1 MSLPE
6 RLGGLCTAKDDQ
18 PVAKKEEKLPLA
30 SDPDSGQVQR
40 CVMIQKDEKGY
51 GLTVSGDNP
60 VFVQSVKPDGAAAR
74 AGVQQGDK
82 IIRVNG
88 NSALKLNHTDV
99 VSLIKS
105 GSCVV
110 LMLLGKSSGQLKSME
125 SKDNSSSNKRVTA
138 PQPVDQEKEEDMR
151 QQKIQTIE
159 KMLSLQQEECEKV
172 RKIYNKYPSEKVQ
185 GELNEKE
192 KTVRTLENQLRQMTV
207 EYQTDYTGL
216 GLPDTLPAR
225 LPGGSKHIKHGS
237 VPASI
242 YKTRDVV
249 DIRDISVSRS
259 KSDASSK
266 HSQVA
271 AGGGSDPSYPLLPS
285 GYHQRDFIKERSSLP
300 ISSSD
305 ISSSCDSPQASPSNS
320 PTPIHP
326 TNMNWSNVDAEDFA
340 SSSHI
345 MCFEDDDQDEE
356 SSEENEDYKPFQHLQ
371 EVEKRK
377 AYLSILLHYLISNDD
392 PSALF
397 FYVITEI
404 YASAPGNAK
413 ELRKW
418 AYEIYSTF
426 LIPEAPLRVTVD
438 EKFIKAIDDFL
449 NTKSDKEDCLRCI
462 FQQSRYDA
470 QSAVKCM
477 LKEFWNKQKLGLGNI
492 YGVDELKLNLDKSQ
506 EAKIIEKHLMPH
518 MENFMEDRAKSA
530 RDQAQGWALATFLRH
545 VGVPKPSS
553 HSNILERVQSFVMKE
568 RKEKGI
574 KLPGSRSKTKT
585 HRNHQYVPQHYYVLT
600 ECVHCHSIIWG
611 VGYQGYQCS
620 NCEQNVHKQCIELV
634 DVSCAPVKKKNTKR
648 TSGLMDK
655 WGRKPSSISDRRESC
670 SPTQVGVSAFQSSNT
685 DEDCDPVNNLVQ
697 RFEKKSPGD
706 SEDERHKRGTDL
718 GRSESLKDRPDPKG
732 DRRTRRAKSDVEM
745 DENTMKALNNSGSSS
760 TSSLQSGR
768 SLDSP
773 SNSNEAV
780 NDVSINSTPS
790 LNDDSDMEVQ
800 TDLPHLNEILS
811 DDILRKMK
819 PKEKKRQEVINEL
832 FHTERA
838 HMRNMKILDQLFNKP
853 MLKTEHI
860 SQELVKALFPN
871 LEKIISLHRELNE
884 AMKTRRKESPLI
896 SGVGDILLKRFD
908 GEDGEE
914 FKKNCAIFCRN
925 QSSALETL
933 RLKQRKDQR
942 LAQFLMDAESSSM
955 CRRLQLKDL
964 IPAEMQRLTK
974 YRLLIEN
981 LLKYTTTNTEEYMML
996 EKSQKLSKRIL
1007 EFVNQ
1012 AVQDCEN
1019 HHRLRE
1025 LQRRLDKRQFENL
1038 PDIDEEFRNFDLTK
1052 HKLIHDGFLTW
1063 HINQSRNKTIDV
1075 HVVLLEDLLVFLQK
1089 QDDRLV
1095 LKCHDTTM
1103 VQGAEP
1109 QKYTHSPILKIGNVL
1124 TRNVA
1129 TNKKGFFVVN
1139 TSNTGPQIYQ
1149 LTAPSIEDQKK
1160 WFKCIES
1167 ATEVY
1172 LQKNSSHSKLNPS
1185 IVPISAAATASS
1197 TAASTPSSTG
1207 TSSTTTTVTTTTT
1220 TTTTSTAAAPA
1231 PADKLN
1237 KTDSIDTE
1245 QIQNTSTLKEKD
1257 SEEPIADTIGGI
1269 SSVQKVG
1276 ESQQSEVHFAGPEDV
1291 IVSDVSFVEAESVQ
1305 SPVEKLRRNDDLI
1318 KQVLKEREK
1327 LIAEILN
1334 IPYDDYV
1341 HIVEMASE
1349 ETCAEERRKKQKQQ
1363 QQQQRQNVD
1372 LQELILRLI
1381 DQAKQLTELIVTSTQ
1396 SHGLVA
1402 NTTTTTTE
1410 HHSTVS
1416 SLSAAAARAENQQ
1429 VSIPISMDKLRDMSN
1444 KLNTLMTNLLT
1455 AIHDDER
1462 MKLRQELKSA
1472 QEQIKQLQETKRLMC
1487 AAPASMPS
1495 SLSVSASSRP
1505 NSMISTTS
1513 SASEQYEETVPE
1525 QADLIDSEGRKMI
1538 FSTSQEMPH
1547 SFQMSASN
1555 SIQPAAPSK
1564 DSAESDNE
1572 SFEDVSTEL
1581 VERSSISHNRPI
1593 STVAETI
1600 CQAND
1605 LVSQDDSSLECSATQ
1620 LNASSLS
1627 SSCDDTNSVQET
1639 EGIRQHQSTEF
1650 SNANLESLQI

>member
-1 MSLPE
+1 
-6 RLGGLCTAKDDQ
+6 
-18 PVAKKEEKLPLA
+18 
-30 SDPDSGQVQR
+30 
-40 CVMIQKDEKGY
+40 
-51 GLTVSGDNP
+51 
-60 VFVQSVKPDGAAAR
+60 
-74 AGVQQGDK
+74 
-82 IIRVNG
+82 
-88 NSALKLNHTDV
+88 
-99 VSLIKS
+99 
-105 GSCVV
+105 
-110 LMLLGKSSGQLKSME
+110 ME

-192 KTVRTLENQLRQMTV
+192 KTVRTLENQLRQMTG

-216 GLPDTLPAR
+216 GLPETLPAR

-356 SSEENEDYKPFQHLQ
+356 SQEENEDYKPFQHLQ

-404 YASAPGNAK
+404 YASAPGNPK

-438 EKFIKAIDDFL
+438 EKFIKTIDDVL

-768 SLDSP
+768 FVIIYILYSLY
-773 SNSNEAV
+773 
-780 NDVSINSTPS
+780 
-790 LNDDSDMEVQ
+790 
-800 TDLPHLNEILS
+800 ILS
-811 DDILRKMK
+811 LIYSFFFFL
-819 PKEKKRQEVINEL
+819 PSSL
-832 FHTERA
+832 FSR
-838 HMRNMKILDQLFNKP
+838 LLFSP
-853 MLKTEHI
+853 VFSFLP
-860 SQELVKALFPN
+860 SSLF
-871 LEKIISLHRELNE
+871 S
-884 AMKTRRKESPLI
+884 
-896 SGVGDILLKRFD
+896 
-908 GEDGEE
+908 
-914 FKKNCAIFCRN
+914 
-925 QSSALETL
+925 
-933 RLKQRKDQR
+933 
-942 LAQFLMDAESSSM
+942 
-955 CRRLQLKDL
+955 
-964 IPAEMQRLTK
+964 
-974 YRLLIEN
+974 RLLISPFLFSFLPSF
-981 LLKYTTTNTEEYMML
+981 LLF
-996 EKSQKLSKRIL
+996 S
-1007 EFVNQ
+1007 
-1012 AVQDCEN
+1012 
-1019 HHRLRE
+1019 
-1025 LQRRLDKRQFENL
+1025 
-1038 PDIDEEFRNFDLTK
+1038 P
-1052 HKLIHDGFLTW
+1052 FLFFF
-1063 HINQSRNKTIDV
+1063 SF
-1075 HVVLLEDLLVFLQK
+1075 LLF
-1089 QDDRLV
+1089 
-1095 LKCHDTTM
+1095 
-1103 VQGAEP
+1103 
-1109 QKYTHSPILKIGNVL
+1109 S
-1124 TRNVA
+1124 
-1129 TNKKGFFVVN
+1129 F
-1139 TSNTGPQIYQ
+1139 
-1149 LTAPSIEDQKK
+1149 
-1160 WFKCIES
+1160 
-1167 ATEVY
+1167 
-1172 LQKNSSHSKLNPS
+1172 SS
-1185 IVPISAAATASS
+1185 
-1197 TAASTPSSTG
+1197 
-1207 TSSTTTTVTTTTT
+1207 
-1220 TTTTSTAAAPA
+1220 
-1231 PADKLN
+1231 
-1237 KTDSIDTE
+1237 
-1245 QIQNTSTLKEKD
+1245 
-1257 SEEPIADTIGGI
+1257 
-1269 SSVQKVG
+1269 
-1276 ESQQSEVHFAGPEDV
+1276 
-1291 IVSDVSFVEAESVQ
+1291 
-1305 SPVEKLRRNDDLI
+1305 
-1318 KQVLKEREK
+1318 
-1327 LIAEILN
+1327 
-1334 IPYDDYV
+1334 
-1341 HIVEMASE
+1341 
-1349 ETCAEERRKKQKQQ
+1349 
-1363 QQQQRQNVD
+1363 
-1372 LQELILRLI
+1372 
-1381 DQAKQLTELIVTSTQ
+1381 
-1396 SHGLVA
+1396 
-1402 NTTTTTTE
+1402 
-1410 HHSTVS
+1410 S
-1416 SLSAAAARAENQQ
+1416 SLFSF
-1429 VSIPISMDKLRDMSN
+1429 SS
-1444 KLNTLMTNLLT
+1444 
-1455 AIHDDER
+1455 
-1462 MKLRQELKSA
+1462 
-1472 QEQIKQLQETKRLMC
+1472 
-1487 AAPASMPS
+1487 S
-1495 SLSVSASSRP
+1495 SLFSFSS
-1505 NSMISTTS
+1505 
-1513 SASEQYEETVPE
+1513 
-1525 QADLIDSEGRKMI
+1525 
-1538 FSTSQEMPH
+1538 
-1547 SFQMSASN
+1547 
-1555 SIQPAAPSK
+1555 
-1564 DSAESDNE
+1564 
-1572 SFEDVSTEL
+1572 
-1581 VERSSISHNRPI
+1581 
-1593 STVAETI
+1593 
-1600 CQAND
+1600 
-1605 LVSQDDSSLECSATQ
+1605 SSLFSFSS
-1620 LNASSLS
+1620 SSLFSFS
-1627 SSCDDTNSVQET
+1627 SSS
-1639 EGIRQHQSTEF
+1639 SLF
-1650 SNANLESLQI
+1650 SFSSLLFFFSFLLFFFSFLLFFFSFLLFFFSFLLFFFSFLLFFFFFSFLLFFFFFSFLLFFFFFFSFLLFFFFFFFSFLLFSSLFPFLLFSSLFPFLLFSSLFPFLLFSSLFPFLLFSSLFPFLLFSSLFPLLLLLSPFLFSFSFLLFSSPFRLFLLSFLFLPLSLSFFLPLSLSFFLPLSLFNN